1 VLFIFIKKL
10 FLSLKL
16 KLVVMDNP
24 GKNRILI
31 LLFVGVFMGSLDIGI
46 VGPALPSIQNF
57 FVVDERVLSWVFT
70 IYILFFMLGTP
81 VMAKLSD
88 IYGRKAIYILDIL
101 LFTIGSIVTI
111 TSFSFEMLLVGRAI
125 QGLGAGGIFPVANAF
140 IGDIFPPEK
149 RGGALGILS
158 SVWGWSSVM
167 GPLLGGLLLQY
178 GWQWLF
184 IINLPITI
192 AVIVGSIY
200 ILPKGERNPE
210 ITFDWLGIIVLGAL
224 VTFLA
229 YGINQIDTNH
239 FTSSILSWDVL
250 PYLVLSVIL
259 LPLLWKIEKKVQNPL
274 IQVDLFRNRE
284 VRLVNSIMVGTGLVQ
299 ASTIFIP
306 AFVIVALAFSSQL
319 ASFMLVPLVL
329 TMALGAPVIGRLLD
343 KYGSRNIMLIG
354 SLAMAVGL
362 FTLSMFSETSYIVI
376 LASILI
382 GVGMSTTIGSPPRYI
397 MLVESPPS
405 ERASGQALLNIIT
418 SVGQL
423 VGGALVGAFIGSYAG
438 ELVGYQYAY
447 IFIGVV
453 AIVMTLLAAGLKRKE
468 EQVKSGY

>member
-1 VLFIFIKKL
+1 
-10 FLSLKL
+10 
-16 KLVVMDNP
+16 MEDQ

-46 VGPALPSIQNF
+46 VGPALPSIQSF
-57 FVVDERVLSWVFT
+57 FTVDDRLLSWVFT

-192 AVIVGSIY
+192 AVILGSFY
-200 ILPKGERNPE
+200 ILPSGERNHE
-210 ITFDWLGIIVLGAL
+210 ITFDWRGIIVLGVL

-239 FTSSILSWDVL
+239 FTSSIMSQDVL
-250 PYLVLSVIL
+250 PYLVLSVVL
-259 LPLLWKIEKKVQNPL
+259 LPLLWKIEKNATNPL
-274 IQVDLFRNRE
+274 IQVDLFRSRE

-299 ASTIFIP
+299 ASTVFIP
-306 AFVIVALAFSSQL
+306 AFVITALTFSSQA

-343 KYGSRNIMLIG
+343 NYGSRNIMLIG
-354 SLAMAVGL
+354 SIAMAVGL
-362 FTLSMFSETSYIVI
+362 FTASIFAETFYILI

-453 AIVMTLLAAGLKRKE
+453 AIVMTLIAAGLKSKA
-468 EQVKSGY
+468 EQVKSAY